1 MLEKLIQSKKA
12 NFTIDLNDNKNY
24 TCWVLKEKN
33 KESVPNLNSSENK
46 NIISY
51 GAVGLYLQK
60 MEKSPQ
66 NPTNS
71 NLKYYEI
78 KFNNLITDIFPFERN
93 PEINFMYYNS
103 QNENLFGTNFY
114 ENKKGNYEEK
124 KMEALRKK
132 MINDD
137 IPEMILYK
145 YKYDKNLFKELM
157 ADWDDEPKFIY
168 NIIKDNKK
176 YKILNE
182 KDVIK
187 CIKNLISKHKV
198 ELFDIPSIIK
208 QCQPLYNNIFTEE
221 DVITILSLYDGL
233 YNQFKLNQRKI
244 TKLHNQ
250 LVITTNTLNQS
261 DFYFTNFSYINDA
274 KNELDLFLA
283 LAYIGYT
290 ISIMN
295 FNSKKKFCDNL
306 MDLNIN
312 LTSKKLL
319 QSTLEDECDK
329 IVSKF
334 CLSSEDVAYNLK
346 NLQSKEPKKLKQP
359 SNNCQLMDICTKKI
373 YELAKRNKKYHPI
386 YLLQKAINFYIIS
399 LSSNPFITKIIFK
412 YFLKSASISTYPT
425 EKGKFLLNYTNPS
438 FRVKK
443 MKKQDLSVFINDL
456 KTNENNFSEIYLD
469 IEKCEKEELIKCDIE
484 IDMTSKY
491 IQELIKLL
499 NNAVNGQKD
508 EASETS
514 EKNLEDKSINMSD
527 SEETEINKR
536 KTEIKKNNLVRKIAI
551 KNMILDKEFTQKY
564 FINYIK
570 RECHNIAERYLIE
583 KISNKFYD
591 EVLNRKYIKQKI
603 YEADDNNKYYYSI
616 FFINFNTFCYIAI
629 DKNKKIKY
637 KNILKTQILSHKE
650 NELKNEMYN
659 HAPKYIILGIN
670 NTGAYKLIN
679 YFQENESIIFSDYL
693 SLLKMPKQYDMNFTT
708 DKDYYYTIAF
718 DQFKY
723 TMNPLEFFIE
733 NYNFKYEKNL
743 ILNLKLHH
751 LQEQINDIPLLNYCL
766 ETQMR
771 RSLNLYKFKYE
782 KGKNPTDNYYT
793 FMNGLGPLTS
803 KLIDDYKNKTL
814 SELKNVTGDN
824 ILKNIYQFIYN
835 DINNMMIE
843 EESNFAYH
851 FQVEEIFKKMINSF
865 HVLKNKSI
873 LNVFVNDI
881 DENNELVNCVLF
893 YNENVLKCVLPFFNI
908 DEYITDINA
917 YFKQYKVIL
926 CKIKSLRIDREE
938 IVIVLSNKIKD
949 LEYLENCAE
958 DPELHNDIKVMKEED
973 KLVQI
978 EYLKNIVDS
987 QKIISEYYLQKLNE
1001 DENNYIKN
1009 IVLEE
1014 IKKDFISI
1022 EESGKFCFRPSYLGN
1037 NYLILTLSFCED
1049 LTLNYNITKEKEGAY
1064 FLENKEYQSLNDIVN
1079 QFVNPLLKTMNEFK
1093 QNKYFKSPNQIK
1105 SIFDKIFTNINNK
1118 NPNINITKLNS
1129 YDAINICFVNNS
1141 PNYGL
1146 LITKNRNNSVKFDFI
1161 ELSPNG
1167 FYFHNKLFDNIS
1179 LVIEYY
1185 LENNEKQSYK
1195 DYICENIISDVHS
1208 KLEFIDLKYK
1218 EFNDQMLKKLNWS
1231 LPNDNN
1237 SDKEKDNDNKFL
1249 GKKRNEEND
1258 LGFSGWGNDDTN
1270 IQKKN
1275 EIFGGYNNKSNEDNN
1290 GSFWSN
1296 DNNKNNNNE
1305 NNINS
1310 WDNNNSWQNNDNKK
1324 ESSNNNNDNDFWKA
1338 NNTNKSNDFWGNNDN
1353 DNAKNN
1359 WNENNNN
1366 SNNNKNNYSSWNNN
1380 QIHNQNQNHNNFG
1393 SGDYKNRNNK
1403 NNYRFNNNEQ
1413 NGKKYKFNN
1422 EKKNYFNNN
1431 RYNNNNKFNND
1442 NRNKQ
1447 VSNFSWDTNIKNNND
1462 ENENEESNYNDNNND
1477 IWANN
1482 KESVENFWV
1491 SDSKKEDDNYN
1502 NTKSQNELEWSTYSK
1517 NSNINTSINN
1527 NNNNDSNNNNNSNF
1541 NNTSSNFSWNNNIHN
1556 SWNNNDYNRNNNN
1569 NNRNNN
1575 NNNFYNKNNYNKN
1588 NNNRIYNL
1596 SNDKYYNN
1604 KSPYNDRNN
1613 RNNSSQFYNNQNNRQ
1628 FNQRNDNFRFNKK
1641 KNLWSKE
1648 LDKNKVD
1655 DDVKEDKNHGPIDFE
1670 KINEFGGYNVNKE
1683 DNNNSNQ
1690 NQESKKNDEFW

>member
-1 MLEKLIQSKKA
+1 MLEKLVQSKKS
-12 NFTIDLNDNKNY
+12 NFIIDLNDAKNY

-33 KESVPNLNSSENK
+33 KESVPNPNSSENK

-60 MEKSPQ
+60 MEKSQQ
-66 NPTNS
+66 NSTNS

-78 KFNNLITDIFPFERN
+78 RFNNLITDIFPFERN
-93 PEINFMYYNS
+93 PQINFMYYNS

-124 KMEALRKK
+124 KMEALRKS

-157 ADWDDEPKFIY
+157 EDWEDEPKFIY
-168 NIIKDNKK
+168 NIIKENKK

-182 KDVIK
+182 KEIIK
-187 CIKNLISKHKV
+187 CIKSLLSKHKV
-198 ELFDIPSIIK
+198 ELFDIPYIINK
-208 QCQPLYNNIFTEE
+208 CQSLYNNIFKEE
-221 DVITILSLYDGL
+221 DVIAILSLYDGI

-244 TKLHNQ
+244 TKLQNQ
-250 LVITTNTLNQS
+250 LVITTNTLNQY
-261 DFYFTNFSYINDA
+261 DFYFTNFAYINNA

-334 CLSSEDVAYNLK
+334 CLSSEAVVH
-346 NLQSKEPKKLKQP
+346 NLQILQTKSPTKLKEPKKD
-359 SNNCQLMDICTKKI
+359 CQLMDICSKKI
-373 YELAKRNKKYHPI
+373 YELVKRNKKYHPI

-399 LSSNPFITKIIFK
+399 LESNPYIAKLIFK

-425 EKGKFLLNYTNPS
+425 EKGKFLLNYSNPS

-443 MKKQDLSVFINDL
+443 MPKQDLSVFINNL
-456 KTNENNFSEIYLD
+456 KANDDNFSEIYLD
-469 IEKCEKEELIKCDIE
+469 IEKCEKEGLIKCDIE
-484 IDMTSKY
+484 IDMASKY

-499 NNAVNGQKD
+499 SNAVNGQR
-508 EASETS
+508 EEPLEIS
-514 EKNLEDKSINMSD
+514 EKNLDDKNMNMTD
-527 SEETEINKR
+527 SEETEINKM
-536 KTEIKKNNLVRKIAI
+536 KSDIKKNNLVRKIAI

-564 FINYIK
+564 FINYIRK
-570 RECHNIAERYLIE
+570 ECHNIAERYLIE
-583 KISNKFYD
+583 RISNKFYD
-591 EVLNRKYIKQKI
+591 EVINRKYIRQKI
-603 YEADDNNKYYYSI
+603 YEGDDNNKYYYSI

-629 DKNKKIKY
+629 DKNKRIKY
-637 KNILKTQILSHKE
+637 KNILKTQILLNKE

-670 NTGAYKLIN
+670 NMGAYKLID

-693 SLLKMPKQYDMNFTT
+693 SLLKMPKQYDINFST
-708 DKDYYYTIAF
+708 DKDYYYAIAY

-782 KGKNPTDNYYT
+782 KGKNPIDNYYS

-803 KLIDDYKNKTL
+803 KLIDDYKNRSLT
-814 SELKNVTGDN
+814 ELKNVTGEN
-824 ILKNIYQFIYN
+824 ILKNIYSYIYN
-835 DINNMMIE
+835 DINTMIIE
-843 EESNFAYH
+843 EENNFVHH
-851 FQVEEIFKKMINSF
+851 FQVDEIFKKMINSF

-873 LNVFVNDI
+873 VNVFVNDI
-881 DENNELVNCVLF
+881 DENNGRVNCVLF
-893 YNENVLKCVLPFFNI
+893 YNENVLKCVLPFLNI
-908 DEYITDINA
+908 DEYITDIKA

-926 CKIKSLRIDREE
+926 CKIKNLQIDRDE
-938 IVIVLSNKIKD
+938 IRIGLSNKIKD

-958 DPELHNDIKVMKEED
+958 DSEFHNDIKEIKEED
-973 KLVQI
+973 KLEQI
-978 EYLKNIVDS
+978 EYLKNVANT
-987 QKIISEYYLQKLNE
+987 QKNITDYYLQKLNE
-1001 DENNYIKN
+1001 NENNYFKN
-1009 IVLEE
+1009 VVLEE

-1037 NYLILTLSFCED
+1037 NNLILTLNFCED
-1049 LTLNYNITKEKEGAY
+1049 LTLNYNISKEKEDTY
-1064 FLENKEYQSLNDIVN
+1064 ILENKEYQSLNDIVK
-1079 QFVNPLLKTMNEFK
+1079 QFVNPLLKNINDFK

-1118 NPNINITKLNS
+1118 SPNINFTKLNS

-1146 LITKNRNNSVKFDFI
+1146 LITKNRNNSVKFDYI

-1179 LVIEYY
+1179 LIIEYY

-1195 DYICENIISDVHS
+1195 DFICENIISDVHS
-1208 KLEFIDLKYK
+1208 KLECIDLKYK
-1218 EFNDQMLKKLNWS
+1218 EFNDQMLKQLNWS

-1249 GKKRNEEND
+1249 GKKRNDETD
-1258 LGFSGWGNDDTN
+1258 LGFIGWGNDDN
-1270 IQKKN
+1270 NQKKN
-1275 EIFGGYNNKSNEDNN
+1275 EIFGGYNNKNNEDNN
-1290 GSFWSN
+1290 GPFWST
-1296 DNNKNNNNE
+1296 DNNNKINNTETNNE

-1310 WDNNNSWQNNDNKK
+1310 WENNNSWQNNDNNNHKNT
-1324 ESSNNNNDNDFWKA
+1324 SNNNNDNDFWGA
-1338 NNTNKSNDFWGNNDN
+1338 NKTNKSNDAWGNNGKIN
-1353 DNAKNN
+1353 NNNN
-1359 WNENNNN
+1359 WNENNNER
-1366 SNNNKNNYSSWNNN
+1366 NKNNNNSSWNNN
-1380 QIHNQNQNHNNFG
+1380 NQYIHKNHNNFG
-1393 SGDYKNRNNK
+1393 NGDYKNRNNK

-1413 NGKKYKFNN
+1413 NSKKNKFNN
-1422 EKKNYFNNN
+1422 DKKNHFNNN

-1462 ENENEESNYNDNNND
+1462 ENEESNYNDNNND
-1477 IWANN
+1477 YWTNN

-1491 SDSKKEDDNYN
+1491 SDSKNEDDNYN
-1502 NTKSQNELEWSTYSK
+1502 NTKSQNELEWSNYSK
-1517 NSNINTSINN
+1517 NSNINNSTNN
-1527 NNNNDSNNNNNSNF
+1527 NNNNDYNSSNNNNW
-1541 NNTSSNFSWNNNIHN
+1541 NNASSVISWNNNIHN
-1556 SWNNNDYNRNNNN
+1556 SWNNNNDNSRNNNN
-1569 NNRNNN
+1569 N
-1575 NNNFYNKNNYNKN
+1575 FFNKNNYNKN
-1588 NNNRIYNL
+1588 NNRVYNL
-1596 SNDKYYNN
+1596 SNDKYYNR
-1604 KSPYNDRNN
+1604 SPFNDTNN
-1613 RNNSSQFYNNQNNRQ
+1613 RNNSSQFHNNRNNRP
-1628 FNQRNDNFRFNKK
+1628 FNQRNENFRANKK

-1648 LDKNKVD
+1648 LDKNKVED
-1655 DDVKEDKNHGPIDFE
+1655 DIKDDKNQGPIDFE

-1683 DNNNSNQ
+1683 DNNDNNQ
-1690 NQESKKNDEFW
+1690 KQDSKTNDEFW